1 MDQALK
7 QRLVGAI
14 VITALAAIFVPML
27 FDDPVNQS
35 SQQINALEIPPL
47 PEKLQQAQARKLPVS
62 VEDVR
67 QKTVKKPTW
76 ADNVKKPVQFEDWYI
91 QAGGFGVYENA
102 LKLRNRL
109 RQQGFSAS
117 IVKETGK
124 NGPLF
129 KVRVG
134 PEISRK
140 QAEKVKARL
149 EKLNQLNSFITHQK
163 AGT

>member
-1 MDQALK
+1 MDQAFK

-35 SQQINALEIPPL
+35 SQQINALTIPPL
-47 PEKLQQAQARKLPVS
+47 PEKLQQAQAQKLPES
-62 VEDVR
+62 VEDIR
-67 QKTVKKPTW
+67 RKPIKKLSP
-76 ADNVKKPVQFEDWYI
+76 ANSHEKRVHFEDWYI
-91 QAGGFGVYENA
+91 QAGGFGVYDNA

-117 IVKETGK
+117 IIKQSGK

-134 PEISRK
+134 PELSRE
-140 QAEKVKARL
+140 QAESVKARL

>member
-35 SQQINALEIPPL
+35 SQQINALTIPPL
-47 PEKLQQAQARKLPVS
+47 PEKLQQAQAQKLPAS
-62 VEDVR
+62 VEDIRHHTV
-67 QKTVKKPTW
+67 QKPAQASQQKKR
-76 ADNVKKPVQFEDWYI
+76 VQFEDWYI
-91 QAGGFGVYENA
+91 QAGGFGVRENA

-109 RQQGFSAS
+109 RQQGFTAS
-117 IVKETGK
+117 IVKQTGK
-124 NGPLF
+124 DGPLF

-134 PEISRK
+134 PELSRE
-140 QAEKVKARL
+140 QAEKIKARL

>member
-35 SQQINALEIPPL
+35 SQRINALTIPPL
-47 PEKLQQAQARKLPVS
+47 PEKLQQAQTQKLPAS
-62 VEDVR
+62 VEDIR
-67 QKTVKKPTW
+67 QQHVSKPARARHPEKQTS
-76 ADNVKKPVQFEDWYI
+76 FEDWYI
-91 QAGGFGVYENA
+91 QAGGFSVRDNA

-117 IVKETGK
+117 IVRQTGK

-134 PEISRK
+134 PELSRE